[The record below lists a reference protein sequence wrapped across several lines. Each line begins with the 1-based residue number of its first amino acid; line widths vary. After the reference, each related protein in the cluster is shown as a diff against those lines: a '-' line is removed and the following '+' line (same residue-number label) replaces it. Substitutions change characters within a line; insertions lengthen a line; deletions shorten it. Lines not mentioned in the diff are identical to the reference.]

1 MCRQRAVISCLLD
14 RFILNNYYA
23 RINSTIVIESS
34 FKCFKMSVG
43 IKEILCLYRPF
54 LTPLLIFD
62 TKKSKASFIFSAIN

>member
-43 IKEILCLYRPF
+43 IKRNSLF
-54 LTPLLIFD
+54 VLTISHSSSNF
-62 TKKSKASFIFSAIN
+62 

>member
-43 IKEILCLYRPF
+43 IKKKSFVSIVNIKLM
-54 LTPLLIFD
+54 
-62 TKKSKASFIFSAIN
+62 TKK